1 MTAINCDIE
10 TFNQYVTSQ
19 VEALAAR
26 GTESSDLLI
35 NLFEAYEIVPDRK
48 FNKHIENKKDDYEEG
63 AATTVNGLMH
73 QALTK
78 FKDLK
83 RSKKWQ
89 APTAEEEQIVALVA
103 QVEQLKQGTA
113 KKKKSGEKGGEKQ
126 RKQRR
131 DDDPKYAWKLVKP
144 KHGEPLT
151 KDVNGKTYHWCPKHT
166 AWVLHDPGACRLEGA
181 GKTKQRGEDG
191 ELTMMQAMA
200 DSDIETD
207 DEEE

>member
-1 MTAINCDIE
+1 
-10 TFNQYVTSQ
+10 
-19 VEALAAR
+19 
-26 GTESSDLLI
+26 
-35 NLFEAYEIVPDRK
+35 
-48 FNKHIENKKDDYEEG
+48 
-63 AATTVNGLMH
+63 MH

-103 QVEQLKQGTA
+103 QVEQLKKFT
-113 KKKKSGEKGGEKQ
+113 KKTKSGEKVVEKK

-144 KHGEPLT
+144 KQGDPSKKEVT
-151 KDVNGKTYHWCPKHT
+151 GKTYHWCPKHN
-166 AWVLHDPGACRLEGA
+166 AWTLHEPGACRLEG
-181 GKTKQRGEDG
+181 GGNKHKQKGEAG
-191 ELTMMQAMA
+191 ELTMMQAITEE
-200 DSDIETD
+200 DSDFESD